1 MAQEYLI
8 GVMITPVENPDET
21 FQAEIHEAVK
31 LVGQRLAERVP
42 NLRLK
47 VFEFVGPHLLPAR
60 GGYSPLELL
69 QLGVIEKVERKPN
82 FLLVVTEVDI
92 SSQLTTY
99 IVALPSRLT
108 NVGLISTKRLSP
120 QFWGE
125 PDDTAGLMSER
136 LAGLMLQTLGYLLN
150 LRPHNDPANIMYR
163 FEKLDELAKMRVLT
177 DAQVRQM
184 GRSLPAEARDRT
196 AKPPAWGFML
206 RWLTANSGSIWR
218 TARRSNPLRLA
229 GQMTTMIATAFSLM
243 IVIFFS
249 PEMWDVGSTVELWQF
264 VVFAMVATATATL
277 VVYRAYPLRK
287 VATHAHRVSESL
299 VVTNT
304 ATLLTLFLTILVL
317 YIAFWLVVYFGIVG
331 FFPHRLMETWPTVDA
346 ATRPLDHIKISTFI
360 AGMGVLVG
368 SLGGRVDNR
377 KVMQRILF
385 VEVDF

>member
-1 MAQEYLI
+1 MPQDYLI
-8 GVMITPVENPDET
+8 GVMMTPVESPDET
-21 FQAEIHEAVK
+21 FQAAIQEAVA
-31 LVGQRLAERVP
+31 LVEQLLAQRVP
-42 NLRLK
+42 NLRLE
-47 VFEFVGPHLLPAR
+47 VFEFLGPHLSPAH

-108 NVGLISTKRLSP
+108 NVGVISTKRLSP
-120 QFWGE
+120 RFWGE
-125 PDDTAGLMSER
+125 QDDAAGLTAQR

-163 FEKLDELAKMRVLT
+163 FEDLQELAGMRALT
-177 DAQVRQM
+177 DAQVAQM
-184 GRSLPAEARDRT
+184 ARSLPAEARDRT

-218 TARRSNPLRLA
+218 TVRRANPFRLA

-249 PEMWDVGSTVELWQF
+249 PEIWDVGSTVELWQF
-264 VVFAMVATATATL
+264 VVFALVAIATATL
-277 VVYRAYPLRK
+277 VVYRAYPLRT
-287 VATHAHRVSESL
+287 VATHTHRVSESL

-304 ATLLTLFLTILVL
+304 ATLLSLFLTILVL
-317 YIAFWLVVYFGIVG
+317 YTAFWLAVYFGIIG
-331 FFPHRLMETWPTVDA
+331 FFPRRLMETWPTVDA
-346 ATRPLDHIKISTFI
+346 ATRPLDHMKISTFI
-360 AGMGVLVG
+360 AAMGVLVG

-377 KVMQRILF
+377 NVMQRILF
-385 VEVDF
+385 VKVDF